1 MSEEENKGFKVSDR
15 RIHAEDAGEVTDDS
29 AAEETPAEETPAEET
44 PAEEEPAQDTAADPG
59 EDIPINFA
67 TFIISLGDSAMIHL
81 GAIPHPATGE
91 PAPDLRAAR
100 QTIDIIGILEE
111 KTRGNLSDEEQKLM
125 SNLLYAL
132 RMQFVQSGQ
141 GG

>member
-15 RIHAEDAGEVTDDS
+15 RIHAEDAEDGTDDS
-29 AAEETPAEETPAEET
+29 AAEEAPVEET
-44 PAEEEPAQDTAADPG
+44 PAEEEEAAQDDDAGAADPG

-67 TFIISLGDSAMIHL
+67 TFVISLGDSAMIHL

-91 PAPDLRAAR
+91 RTPDLRAAR
-100 QTIDIIGILEE
+100 QTIDILGILEE

-141 GG
+141 GS

>member
-1 MSEEENKGFKVSDR
+1 MSEEENKGFKVRDR
-15 RIHAEDAGEVTDDS
+15 RSQAEDAEEETDN
-29 AAEETPAEETPAEET
+29 AAEETEAQVTEGEAAEEPQEDAD
-44 PAEEEPAQDTAADPG
+44 AGAADPG

-67 TFIISLGDSAMIHL
+67 TFVISLGDSAMIHL

-91 PAPDLRAAR
+91 RTPDLRAAR
-100 QTIDIIGILEE
+100 QTIDILGILEE

-141 GG
+141 GS